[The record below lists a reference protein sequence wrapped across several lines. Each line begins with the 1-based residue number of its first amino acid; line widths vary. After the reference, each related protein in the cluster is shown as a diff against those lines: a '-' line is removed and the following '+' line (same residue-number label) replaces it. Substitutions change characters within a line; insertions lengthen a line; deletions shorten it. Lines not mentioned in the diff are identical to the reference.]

1 MMPEK
6 QTEATT
12 KPTAKYRS
20 QFRIY
25 VDVMSVIQRESNQAK
40 PTRILYGANLSHDRL
55 VKYLEELKAL
65 GVIQEIAGGNGEK
78 VYSLTQKGIE
88 FMNNF
93 RRVESFASAF
103 GFKI

>member
-1 MMPEK
+1 MMPGR
-6 QTEATT
+6 EAEAQ

-20 QFRIY
+20 QLRIY
-25 VDVMSVIQRESNQAK
+25 VDMMQVIQRENNQAK
-40 PTRILYGANLSHDRL
+40 PSRILYGANLSHDRL
-55 VKYLEELKAL
+55 VKYLEELKTL
-65 GVIQEIAGGNGEK
+65 GVIQETGTDDK

-103 GFKI
+103 GFRI

>member
-1 MMPEK
+1 MMPAK
-6 QTEATT
+6 QPEPR
-12 KPTAKYRS
+12 PTAKYRS

-25 VDVMSVIQRESNQAK
+25 VDIMSVIQRESNEAK

-55 VKYLEELKAL
+55 VKYLEELKTL
-65 GVIQEIAGGNGEK
+65 GVIQEIGTDEK
-78 VYSLTQKGIE
+78 VYGLTQKGIE

-93 RRVESFASAF
+93 KRVESFASAF

>member
-1 MMPEK
+1 MIPGEQGQM
-6 QTEATT
+6 A
-12 KPTAKYRS
+12 KPAAKYRS

-25 VDVMSVIQRESNQAK
+25 VDIMRVIQRENNEAK

-55 VKYLEELKAL
+55 VKYLDELRNL
-65 GVIQEIAGGNGEK
+65 GVIQESGNGEK

-88 FMNNF
+88 FLNDF

-103 GFKI
+103 GFRL

>member
-1 MMPEK
+1 MISG
-6 QTEATT
+6 EAPATR
-12 KPTAKYRS
+12 PAAKYRS
-20 QFRIY
+20 QLRIY
-25 VDVMSVIQRESNQAK
+25 VDIMRVIQREGNEAK

-55 VKYLEELKAL
+55 VKYLDELKTL
-65 GVIQEIAGGNGEK
+65 EVIQETGTDEK
-78 VYSLTQKGIE
+78 FYSLTQKGIE

>member
-1 MMPEK
+1 MISG
-6 QTEATT
+6 EAPATR
-12 KPTAKYRS
+12 PAAKYRS
-20 QFRIY
+20 QLRIY
-25 VDVMSVIQRESNQAK
+25 VDIMRVIQREANEAK

-55 VKYLEELKAL
+55 VKYLDELKTL
-65 GVIQEIAGGNGEK
+65 EVIQETGTDEK

>member
-1 MMPEK
+1 MIPEK
-6 QTEATT
+6 QVEQTKTT
-12 KPTAKYRS
+12 TKYRS

-25 VDVMSVIQRESNQAK
+25 VDVMQVIQREGNQAK

-55 VKYLEELKAL
+55 VRYLDELKGL
-65 GVIQEIAGGNGEK
+65 GVIQESGTDDK